1 MIRTI
6 YRNLFSENIR
16 SKIFYF
22 RKYFFVYKVFQEKI
36 IESKNLNKKNNF
48 KLLKSYEIKQPL
60 MLITQLTRSGGS
72 LLSQLLDGH
81 TEYYSFPDELKL
93 NSYSKFDWPSLN
105 NTKSVFRTMYS
116 PRLHELSTTGFHKGK
131 DNRQRLKFN
140 YSLYHQNI
148 FFNKKLK
155 QNKNNIERDIL
166 DIYFSSFFSSWFNYR
181 DNNSKK
187 KFITGFWPMLCHKK
201 SNLDLYFRIYPD
213 GKIISI
219 FRDPVSWYISAKNH
233 KSTSQWFVNIE
244 EAASL
249 WNQTNKQ
256 ILEAHR
262 NYKEK
267 VLIIKFEELIKHTE
281 KNMKKISKF
290 LKISFQKSMLK
301 PTFNGEPV
309 ESNSSFKT
317 SIGIDRK
324 VISRN
329 VKLLKSEKDYLRN
342 NTKYIFNELIKLT

>member
-1 MIRTI
+1 
-6 YRNLFSENIR
+6 
-16 SKIFYF
+16 
-22 RKYFFVYKVFQEKI
+22 
-36 IESKNLNKKNNF
+36 
-48 KLLKSYEIKQPL
+48 
-60 MLITQLTRSGGS
+60 
-72 LLSQLLDGH
+72 
-81 TEYYSFPDELKL
+81 
-93 NSYSKFDWPSLN
+93 
-105 NTKSVFRTMYS
+105 
-116 PRLHELSTTGFHKGK
+116 
-131 DNRQRLKFN
+131 
-140 YSLYHQNI
+140 
-148 FFNKKLK
+148 
-155 QNKNNIERDIL
+155 
-166 DIYFSSFFSSWFNYR
+166 
-181 DNNSKK
+181 
-187 KFITGFWPMLCHKK
+187 MLCHK

-249 WNQTNKQ
+249 WNQTDKQ

-281 KNMKKISKF
+281 KYEKNIKVPENKF
-290 LKISFQKSMLK
+290 PKVYVK

-329 VKLLKSEKDYLRN
+329 VKLLKSEKDYLN
-342 NTKYIFNELIKLT
+342 IQNIFLMVLKLT

>member
-1 MIRTI
+1 
-6 YRNLFSENIR
+6 
-16 SKIFYF
+16 
-22 RKYFFVYKVFQEKI
+22 
-36 IESKNLNKKNNF
+36 
-48 KLLKSYEIKQPL
+48 
-60 MLITQLTRSGGS
+60 
-72 LLSQLLDGH
+72 
-81 TEYYSFPDELKL
+81 
-93 NSYSKFDWPSLN
+93 
-105 NTKSVFRTMYS
+105 MYS

-155 QNKNNIERDIL
+155 QNKNNVERDIL

-201 SNLDLYFRIYPD
+201 SNLDLYFKIYPD
-213 GKIISI
+213 GKVISI
-219 FRDPVSWYISAKNH
+219 FRDPVSWYVSAKNH
-233 KSTSQWFVNIE
+233 KSTSQWFVNIQ
-244 EAASL
+244 EAALL
-249 WNQTNKQ
+249 WNHTNKQ

-267 VLIIKFEELIKHTE
+267 VLIIKFEELVKFTE

-290 LKISFQKSMLK
+290 LKIRFQKSMLQ
-301 PTFNGEPV
+301 PTFNGESV

-329 VKLLKSEKDYLRN
+329 GKLLKTEKDYLRN
-342 NTKYIFNELIKLT
+342 NTKDIFNELNKLT